1 MGVRGFRPSGRVP
14 FAAMQKEPKNR
25 WGTARG
31 TSGFALRPNGL
42 TPGPRYG
49 VPRPCVGRTL
59 QKLIR
64 RTLPVQLR
72 NSGRFT
78 GDTLYPH
85 HDNPQ
90 NLFPLRL
97 TAVARRSRPM
107 RAAAESGGAQRG
119 GAARASTTAH
129 NWESQARKDS
139 GGHVLFSDRSGPGRP
154 GRRGSDV
161 RACAPDAR
169 HTPSIELPLGPGP
182 QARGTLATFLPWKV
196 ARPQA
201 KYPHPPSR
209 PQAK

>member
-1 MGVRGFRPSGRVP
+1 MTRAHFYTGQALYVRSAR
-14 FAAMQKEPKNR
+14 Q
-25 WGTARG
+25 TAR
-31 TSGFALRPNGL
+31 TIEVRAVLRLCVPNKALHPLLLLFPANPLRWAS
-42 TPGPRYG
+42 PGYL
-49 VPRPCVGRTL
+49 RPCVRRTL
-59 QKLIR
+59 QNLIR
-64 RTLPVQLR
+64 RTLPIQLR

-97 TAVARRSRPM
+97 TAVARRGRPM
-107 RAAAESGGAQRG
+107 RAAAESGAAQRG

-139 GGHVLFSDRSGPGRP
+139 GGHVPFSDRSGPGRP
-154 GRRGSDV
+154 GRRGSAV

-169 HTPSIELPLGPGP
+169 HTPPIELPLGPG
-182 QARGTLATFLPWKV
+182 
-196 ARPQA
+196 PQA

-209 PQAK
+209 PLAK

>member
-1 MGVRGFRPSGRVP
+1 MPRRQSNQNAAGVRPNRPR
-14 FAAMQKEPKNR
+14 AAPSASIGPTPAPVTGVQ
-25 WGTARG
+25 
-31 TSGFALRPNGL
+31 RP
-42 TPGPRYG
+42 YI
-49 VPRPCVGRTL
+49 GRTL
-59 QKLIR
+59 QNLTG
-64 RTLPVQLR
+64 RTLPVRLR
-72 NSGRFT
+72 NLVRFT

-85 HDNPQ
+85 HGTLQ
-90 NLFPLRL
+90 NLFPMRL
-97 TAVARRSRPM
+97 TAVARRGRPM

-139 GGHVLFSDRSGPGRP
+139 GGHVPFSDRLGPGRP
-154 GRRGSDV
+154 GKRGSEV

-169 HTPSIELPLGPGP
+169 HTPPIELPLGPGP

-209 PQAK
+209 PLAK

>member
-42 TPGPRYG
+42 TPRPRNRGPAALRWTDVAKSDTAHPACSAQKFRPLYGGYPVSPPRYAAKP
-49 VPRPCVGRTL
+49 VPASSYCRGPPG
-59 QKLIR
+59 
-64 RTLPVQLR
+64 P
-72 NSGRFT
+72 
-78 GDTLYPH
+78 
-85 HDNPQ
+85 
-90 NLFPLRL
+90 
-97 TAVARRSRPM
+97 PM

-129 NWESQARKDS
+129 NWDSQARKDS
-139 GGHVLFSDRSGPGRP
+139 GGHVPFSDRSGPGRP
-154 GRRGSDV
+154 GRRGSEV

-169 HTPSIELPLGPGP
+169 YTPPIELPLGPGP

-209 PQAK
+209 SLAK

>member
-1 MGVRGFRPSGRVP
+1 MQRCKRNQKIAGGRP
-14 FAAMQKEPKNR
+14 E
-25 WGTARG
+25 
-31 TSGFALRPNGL
+31 
-42 TPGPRYG
+42 GPRASPSAPMALPPDPVTG
-49 VPRPCVGRTL
+49 VQRPCVGRTL

-64 RTLPVQLR
+64 RPLPVQLR

-97 TAVARRSRPM
+97 TAVARRGRPM

-139 GGHVLFSDRSGPGRP
+139 GGHVPFSDRLGPGRP
-154 GRRGSDV
+154 GRRGSEV

-169 HTPSIELPLGPGP
+169 HTPPIELPLGPGP

-209 PQAK
+209 PQATKQ